1 MLTLLWGLPGDSPLY
16 TVYQE
21 LNHLGFP
28 TVFLDQREIAHIEI
42 SLSVGS
48 TIAGEICTP
57 NFKIDLN
64 QVTGVYLRPYESR
77 RLPIVVEAGSKS
89 RIWQHAAAV
98 DDALLSWVEMTSA
111 LVLNRPSAMA
121 SNNSKPYQLQKIRQ
135 AGFLVP
141 DTLVTTDPDAVS
153 EFWKQHGSVIYKS
166 ISSTRSKVSR
176 LSPEHHKR
184 LANVAWCPTQFQQ
197 YIPGQDY
204 RVHVVGEAVFAC
216 AIASMADD
224 YRYPGDTTDYP
235 QLNSDVL
242 PLEIEQRCRQ
252 LAATLKLPLAGID
265 LRQTTDG
272 QWYCFEVNPSPGY
285 TFYQQETHQPIS
297 LAIAQLLTQQQTQ
310 TIETVNSMIG

>member
-1 MLTLLWGLPGDSPLY
+1 M
-16 TVYQE
+16 
-21 LNHLGFP
+21 
-28 TVFLDQREIAHIEI
+28 
-42 SLSVGS
+42 
-48 TIAGEICTP
+48 
-57 NFKIDLN
+57 
-64 QVTGVYLRPYESR
+64 
-77 RLPIVVEAGSKS
+77 VVEAGSNS
-89 RIWQHAAAV
+89 RIWQHAVAV

-121 SNNSKPYQLQKIRQ
+121 SNNSKPYQLQQIRQ
-135 AGFLVP
+135 VGFQVP
-141 DTLVTTDPDAVS
+141 DTLVTTDSDAVYA
-153 EFWKQHGSVIYKS
+153 FWKQHGSVIYKS

-216 AIASMADD
+216 AIASTADD
-224 YRYPGDTTDYP
+224 YRYPDDTTDYP
-235 QLNSDVL
+235 QLKNDIL

-265 LRQTTDG
+265 LRQTSDG
-272 QWYCFEVNPSPGY
+272 EWYCFEVNPSPGY

-297 LAIAQLLTQQQTQ
+297 LAIAQLLTQKQPQRFKMATR
-310 TIETVNSMIG
+310 

>member
-1 MLTLLWGLPGDSPLY
+1 MIWVFQL
-16 TVYQE
+16 
-21 LNHLGFP
+21 F
-28 TVFLDQREIAHIEI
+28 FLDQREILQTEI
-42 SLSVGS
+42 TLSVGS
-48 TIAGEICTP
+48 KIEGEICTP

-64 QVTGVYLRPYESR
+64 QVTGVYLRPYDSR
-77 RLPIVVEAGSKS
+77 RLPMVVEAGSNS
-89 RIWQHAAAV
+89 RIWQQAVAV

-121 SNNSKPYQLQKIRQ
+121 SNNSKPYQLQQIRQ
-135 AGFLVP
+135 AGFQVP
-141 DTLVTTDPDAVS
+141 DTLVTTDSDAVY

-216 AIASMADD
+216 AIASTADD
-224 YRYPGDTTDYP
+224 YRYPDDTTDYP
-235 QLNSDVL
+235 QLKNDIL

-265 LRQTTDG
+265 LRQTSDG
-272 QWYCFEVNPSPGY
+272 EWYCFEVNPSPGY

-297 LAIAQLLTQQQTQ
+297 LAIAQLLTQKQPQRFKMATR
-310 TIETVNSMIG
+310 